1 MSVAVYDA
9 LNTAIHQAM
18 SRQPDCIHSLD
29 QYLHALWSLTC
40 EYRDQPAIPA
50 KQFVTLLANAL
61 VTQAPTDI
69 TPKACD
75 PKSGFAGFQNSILGF
90 ARDFAEVKH
99 LPQDDPFSFHGW
111 MNTQPGSY
119 LERAAACVFGIDS
132 DETVDAVTWEDFC
145 DFLSWG
151 KYYE

>member
-9 LNTAIHQAM
+9 LNTAIYGVLN
-18 SRQPDCIHSLD
+18 RQTNRRHSLD
-29 QYLHALWSLTC
+29 QYLLALWYLAC

-50 KQFVTLLANAL
+50 EQFVTLLAQAL
-61 VTQAPTDI
+61 VTEAPKDL

-75 PKSGFAGFQNSILGF
+75 PKSEFAGFQNSILGF

-119 LERAAACVFGIDS
+119 LERGVDCVFGDALV
-132 DETVDAVTWEDFC
+132 DEVTWNDFC
-145 DFLSWG
+145 AVLYWG